1 MTRLKYIGTAILLL
15 CIGLTGSAQNISNK
29 GKEFWVGYGHHQ
41 FMENGTNTQEMTI
54 YLSTEDQ
61 PATVTVT
68 IDSSAALPA
77 LWWKRT
83 YIIPPYT
90 VIDLETTP
98 ANSFQPFSAGATGA
112 IPKTGSQDARLF
124 TDPPPA
130 GTGGAGTFRKRGI
143 HIESNVPIVAYAHIY
158 GVTSTGATML
168 LPVEAWG
175 YSYVSL
181 NSEQNYGNDCYNWMY
196 VIAMKDNTV
205 IEITPSVK
213 TRAQDRTGLQPGVTK
228 TITLMKGQI
237 YQVIGANTNSNADGN
252 SGPAYPGFPGVS
264 TGLNL
269 SGTKVRS
276 LAGVTG
282 ECYPIAVFAGSSRT
296 SNPASCGSG
305 GGDNDNQQLF
315 PQHAWGKRYL
325 TVPFS
330 GSSTP
335 SSFATC
341 TYKVAVMDPSTIV
354 KKNGVQIAG
363 LQNGN
368 FYVFESSTANLIE
381 ADKPIMVTQF
391 MTGGGCLGAGGLGD
405 PEMVV
410 VAPIEQAIKSVGFY
424 RNTKYDID
432 VNYVTL
438 TVPNTGTGLSS
449 LRIDGSNVFDLVI
462 PHPANGQPGLLGRT
476 YSIVVKRWAAA
487 KAQALIKGDSAF
499 NAITYGLGSVESYAY
514 SAGAFVNNLN
524 YLNGLHNIPD
534 TTNGGHNYNDFT
546 GANTPA
552 KMGILMRYMPTKL
565 TFKFSAWPTT
575 PAPGIVT
582 PLNDGI
588 APEVTAGVDFVMNP
602 PSDYFVDSPVIN
614 GVKYYWYQLPDSFRF
629 NVVGT
634 HNLPVVAESPGID
647 NCGNKEYL
655 TLTFDVKAQPVAN
668 ATIAHITKCTKDDI
682 NLNGP
687 ATALSGSVTFNLNQW
702 LWTIKQGTTTIN
714 TFTTRLA
721 TTKLPPG
728 TYTIT
733 LNAITVH
740 GLIVTPLSY
749 NITVYAAP
757 TATFFANPDT
767 LCLGQSTTFS
777 QASSYSGPSAINY
790 YSWNL
795 DDGSPG
801 TSGTWANKIKT
812 YPAFGTYRAY
822 LVAGVSP
829 TCISDTAWKTVVVSG
844 AAHPVSITPPSGCL
858 TGGVGNFQASST
870 AQGGTVITNYSWNF
884 GDPSTGSNNT
894 SNQQNPSHTFSAPGV
909 FQVILNITTA
919 TGCMGSDTLTVNA
932 NIKPQ
937 LTWSNSNPANFDTVC
952 QTSPPISLAFGTVT
966 NGIPG
971 KPKYTDTRNAIDSAG
986 MFNPQLAGPGRDT
999 IHFTFTSD
1007 SGCVITID
1015 TFIVVSARPAKPLVT
1030 TPVNYCQ
1037 GDASSPL
1044 NATALPGHTLTWYSD
1059 AALTTAIPTPI
1070 PLTNTAGT
1078 TKYYVTQV
1086 KDGCASEAD
1095 TITVNVTPSISNNV
1109 IAADQTICEGSPA
1122 ATLATSGTVS
1132 GGTGT
1137 YTYQWQSSTDGGT
1150 IWNDVAGA
1158 NETYNPGNGTVTTK
1172 YRRKI
1177 NSGLCSNTSNVI
1189 TITVVPAITNYQVTP
1204 TTQNVCENILPANL
1218 DGQTPGGAGTFA
1230 YQWQSSPDNAVWTD
1244 IAGAT
1249 NEDYQFS
1256 AALTA
1261 TTYFRRK
1268 TVNGPCTVTSAS
1280 VVVNLKLNANGAIST
1295 TTPAICEYQ
1304 AADISFV
1311 SSAGT
1316 APFSITYTLTNP
1328 SGTSTPVTQNGVA
1341 NNATFNVIPAGSAPG
1356 NYTITFNSITNSNT
1370 CIKSTGLNTVS
1381 ITVNPRPVVTINPVA
1396 AVCEG
1401 TTITLT
1407 ANGANTYNW
1416 TGPNLVANTG
1426 SSVSATP
1433 PPGTPH
1439 YDVTGTLNGC
1449 NSISVGIDVTI
1460 NPRPAKPTVTSP
1472 VTYCQDAPASPLAAN
1487 GAAGNTIKWYTNPGL
1502 TGGTTTPPTPS
1513 TATAGTTTYY
1523 VTQTNSGGCES
1534 EAETITV
1541 TITPSIAN
1549 NNLTPATQ
1557 DICSGSVPAITAPT
1571 PTGGTGTYTYQ
1582 WQSSPDGSTWTNI
1595 AGETNATYT
1604 APALTAT
1611 IRYRRIVNSGLCS
1624 NTSSPVVV
1632 NVTPALG
1639 NNTIGTS
1646 HNVCEGLQSNQL
1658 TGSVP
1663 TGGTGSY
1670 TYQWQSS
1677 PDGSTWTDIAGAI
1690 NADYPSTT
1698 PAATTHYRR
1707 KVTSGPCSVI
1717 SAAIIVT
1724 IIPNANGS
1732 IAAQDADICQY
1743 EAGNIVFT
1751 ASAGTAPFT
1760 INYTITAPGGGTTT
1774 SNLSVNSGAVI
1785 NVVPTGSAAGTYT
1798 ITLNSI
1804 TNSNGCVKTGGF
1816 TPVTITVTATPVVSI
1831 APVSPV
1837 CIGGTVTLT
1846 ANGAATYTWSGTGA
1860 NLSSTTGTSVTAT
1873 PATAGTY
1880 PLTVQGVTNGC
1891 NSNTANIDVVIN
1903 PRPVAPTVT
1912 SPLDYCQLGAASPLT
1927 GSGAA
1932 GNTITWYNNAGLTG
1946 GVTTAPT
1953 PSTTNAGSF
1962 TYYVTQTNSFSC
1974 ESVPA
1979 TITINVAP
1987 GLGGNQIGSEQ
1998 TICQG
2003 NTPAPLTNIGT
2014 ITGGNGTYSY
2024 QWQVST
2030 DGVNFTD
2037 IPGATLPG
2045 YSPGIL
2051 NDTTWYRRNVT
2062 STLCGSVSNIV
2073 RINVFEGLGNYG
2085 ISANQTICENTAP
2098 VSLDGQSPTG
2108 TGPFTF
2114 TWEQSTNNGATWT
2127 TAIGSSNAEDYS
2139 PLALATTTW
2148 YHRKVTNGPCTATSN
2163 DVIITVNPV
2172 ANGNI
2177 TAPSAICE
2185 YQSASI
2191 TFNATVGTGTFVIQ
2205 YNITAP
2211 GGSVTP
2217 SGPVNV
2223 TNGSSLNVIPTGSAP
2238 GVYTIMLTSIQGSN
2252 GCIRTSGLNS
2262 VNITVNPRP
2271 SVTINP
2277 VTAICEGQSKD
2288 ITANGASTYAWSG
2301 GLTGAT
2307 INVTPAVT
2315 TTYQVVGTALGCESN
2330 PVSAVL
2336 TVNPKPNASFTI
2348 ADDVICL
2355 NETASFTNN
2364 STIDSGSIATL
2375 TWDFDNSNV
2384 QTIPYS
2390 TSPITQTYSTH
2401 RIYNVKLTATSDKG
2415 CVSDVFTLPI
2425 SVNPLPVASFNNP
2438 AFVCMPNG
2446 IATFQNTTTIANG
2459 APVTYTWTFG
2469 DPGSGAA
2476 NTSNNVNGSHVYPDS
2491 ASYNITL
2498 LAVSAQGCSN
2508 QVSQSFNT
2516 FFNKPVAKFGVTP
2529 DTLCQGIQN
2538 AFFDSSFAPGSTID
2552 TRLWTFGDG
2561 TTSADASP
2569 TKTYAHPGNYNVKLQ
2584 VSNAQGCTAEVNK
2597 SIVVYLQPVVDA
2609 GPSFIVAEGTTVTF
2623 NAQTNSGALALAWTS
2638 PTGGVL
2644 NDPSLLKPSYIANQ
2658 DGIFVLTATGDGNCS
2673 ATDTLTVKILRPVKI
2688 PNAFSPNGDG
2698 VNDTWGITNLGDYPN
2713 AVVEVFNR
2721 YGQPVFKQYGYSKP
2735 WDGKLNGKDLP
2746 VGTYYYIIEP
2756 KSGFPGFTGYVVIVR

>member
-1 MTRLKYIGTAILLL
+1 MTRLKYIGAAILLL
-15 CIGLTGSAQNISNK
+15 CIGLAGSAQNISNK
-29 GKEFWVGYGHHQ
+29 GKEFWVAYGHHQ
-41 FMENGTNTQEMTI
+41 YMETGANNQNMVL
-54 YLSTEDQ
+54 YLSAEE

-68 IDSSAALPA
+68 IDSTGLAAAPST
-77 LWWKRT
+77 WWRRT
-83 YIIPPYT
+83 YTIPANT
-90 VIDLETTP
+90 VINIENAGTP
-98 ANSFQPFSAGATGA
+98 ASSFTLSAGASGA
-112 IPKTGSQDARLF
+112 IPKTGSQDARLYS
-124 TDPPPA
+124 DPPPA
-130 GTGGAGTFRKRGI
+130 GNGGEGHWRKKGI

-158 GVTSTGATML
+158 AGVSSGATML
-168 LPVEAWG
+168 LPTESWG
-175 YSYVSL
+175 YAYTTI
-181 NSEQNYGNDCYNWMY
+181 NSEQVDAGGPGYSWVY
-196 VIAMKDNTV
+196 VIAKDDNTLV
-205 IEITPSVK
+205 RITPSVI
-213 TRAQDRTGLQPGVTK
+213 TRLGKPAGVPFDV
-228 TITLMKGQI
+228 TLMKGQV
-237 YQVIGANTNSNADGN
+237 YQIIGQSDNGGN
-252 SGPAYPGFPGVS
+252 GNQF
-264 TGLNL
+264 T
-269 SGTKVRS
+269 GTKVIS
-276 LAGVTG
+276 IATPGG
-282 ECYPIAVFAGSSRT
+282 DCKPIAVFAGSSRT
-296 SNPASCGSG
+296 RGESDPCGSG
-305 GGDNDNQQLF
+305 SGRDNDMQQCY
-315 PQHAWGKRYL
+315 PEHAWGKRYL
-325 TVPFS
+325 TAPFS
-330 GSSTP
+330 TSNGSTLTP
-335 SSFATC
+335 SVFQTSV
-341 TYKVAVMDPSTIV
+341 YKIVVRDPTTIV
-354 KKNGVQIAG
+354 KRNGVTLSG
-363 LQNGN
+363 LITPGN
-368 FYVFESSTANLIE
+368 YYKFSSNVGQYLE
-381 ADKPIMVTQF
+381 ADKPIMVGQF
-391 MTGGGCLGAGGLGD
+391 MSGSSVCNPGFSGD
-405 PEMVV
+405 PEMVYLS
-410 VAPIEQAIKSVGFY
+410 PIEQAIKSVGMY
-424 RNTKYDID
+424 RNHLESIAS
-432 VNYVTL
+432 NYVTIIIP
-438 TVPNTGTGLSS
+438 TAGLSS
-449 LRIDGSNVFDLVI
+449 LVVQDVKTGTPGSQYTYAHPNLPGYSIHVRGW
-462 PHPANGQPGLLGRT
+462 PANAASSGQVFVH
-476 YSIVVKRWAAA
+476 S
-487 KAQALIKGDSAF
+487 DSAF
-499 NAITYGLGSVESYAY
+499 NIVTYGLGSAESYAY
-514 SAGAFVNNLN
+514 SGGAYINNLN
-524 YLNGLHNIPD
+524 YTYGIQNIPLPNSPPI
-534 TTNGGHNYNDFT
+534 TATYAGVS
-546 GANTPA
+546 TPF
-552 KMGILMRYMPTKL
+552 KLGVLLRYIPTKML
-565 TFKFSAWPTT
+565 WKFSQKSPSNTLSSIPNGNAPDVNTT
-575 PAPGIVT
+575 QDFWMDPA
-582 PLNDGI
+582 
-588 APEVTAGVDFVMNP
+588 ADF
-602 PSDYFVDSPVIN
+602 FVDSPVIS
-614 GVKYYWYQLPDSFRF
+614 GIKYYRYTLPDSFVA
-629 NVVGT
+629 NTVGLI
-634 HNLPVVAESPGID
+634 NIPIDVYSPGIT
-647 NCGNKEYL
+647 NCGNKEQLSL
-655 TLTFDVKAQPVAN
+655 TIEVRNLPNIGFTAN
-668 ATIAHITKCTKDDI
+668 HLTKCTKDSI
-682 NLNGP
+682 YINGP
-687 ATALSGSVTFNLNQW
+687 STATQGTYTYPLIYRY
-702 LWTIKQGTTTIN
+702 WTIKKGADTVVQGTFKDTVIV
-714 TFTTRLA
+714 
-721 TTKLPPG
+721 LPPG
-728 TYTIT
+728 LYTIKVQG
-733 LNAITVH
+733 ITET
-740 GLIVTPLSY
+740 GLLTNPSSQ
-749 NITVYAAP
+749 NITVYDIP
-757 TATFFANPDT
+757 SATFNANPDT
-767 LCLGQSTTFS
+767 MCLGQQVTFS
-777 QASSYSGPSAINY
+777 QTSSYGGTSPINY
-790 YSWNL
+790 YSWDL
-795 DDGSPG
+795 ADGSPG
-801 TSGTWANKIKT
+801 TAGGWANKTKT
-812 YPAFGTYRAY
+812 YPTFGSYRTY
-822 LVAGVSP
+822 LVVGVSP
-829 TCISDTAWKTVVVSG
+829 TCLSDTAWKTVVVNSSAH
-844 AAHPVSITPPSGCL
+844 AASITPPSGCL
-858 TGGVGNFQASST
+858 TGGVGNFQASTT
-870 AQGGTVITNYSWNF
+870 AQGGTIITNYSWNF

-894 SNQQNPSHTFSAPGV
+894 SIQQNPSHTFSAPGV
-909 FQVILNITTA
+909 YQVILNITTA
-919 TGCMGSDTLTVNA
+919 TGCMGADTIMVNA

-937 LTWSNSNPANFDTVC
+937 LAWSASANFSPVC
-952 QTSPPISLAFGTVT
+952 QTAAPFSLAFGTVT

-971 KPKYTDTRNAIDSAG
+971 KPKYTGPGIDSAG
-986 MFNPQLAGPGRDT
+986 LFNPQTAGPGTHGIRY
-999 IHFTFTSD
+999 TFTSD
-1007 SGCVITID
+1007 SGCVVWLDTTIT
-1015 TFIVVSARPAKPLVT
+1015 VAPRPAKPVVI

-1037 GDASSPL
+1037 GSTASPL
-1044 NATALPGHTLTWYSD
+1044 SATALPGHTLTWYSD
-1059 AALTTAIPTPI
+1059 PALTNVIPGTPTPS
-1070 PLTNTAGT
+1070 TATAGT
-1078 TKYYVTQV
+1078 TKYYVTQTNN
-1086 KDGCASEAD
+1086 GCASEAD
-1095 TITVNVTPSISNNV
+1095 TITVNVTASIANNA
-1109 IAADQTICEGSPA
+1109 IAADQTICEGS
-1122 ATLATSGTVS
+1122 ATTVLNTSGTVS

-1137 YTYQWQSSTDGGT
+1137 YNYQWQSSVDGGAV
-1150 IWNDVAGA
+1150 WNDIAGA
-1158 NETYNPGNGTVTTK
+1158 TSETYNAGNLSVTTK
-1172 YRRKI
+1172 YRRNI
-1177 NSGLCSNTSNVI
+1177 TSGLCSSTSNVI

-1204 TTQNVCENILPANL
+1204 TTQNVCEGIQPLNL
-1218 DGQTPGGAGTFA
+1218 DGQTPAGTGSFS

-1244 IAGAT
+1244 IPGA
-1249 NEDYQFS
+1249 
-1256 AALTA
+1256 
-1261 TTYFRRK
+1261 

-1760 INYTITAPGGGTTT
+1760 INYTITAPGGTTT
-1774 SNLSVNSGAVI
+1774 PVTQTGTANGAEFI
-1785 NVVPTGSAAGTYT
+1785 VVPTGSAAGIYT
-1798 ITLNSI
+1798 ITFNSI
-1804 TNSNGCVKTGGF
+1804 TNSNGCIKNTGLNS
-1816 TPVTITVTATPVVSI
+1816 VTLTVTATPVVSI
-1831 APVSPV
+1831 APVSGV
-1837 CIGGTVTLT
+1837 CVGGTVTLT
-1846 ANGAATYTWSGTGA
+1846 ASGATTYTWTANTPGGT
-1860 NLSSTTGTSVTAT
+1860 LSSTTGASVTTT

-1880 PLTVQGVTNGC
+1880 NFSVVGVTNGC
-1891 NSNTANIDVVIN
+1891 NSNNPNIDVTIN

-1912 SPLDYCQLGAASPLT
+1912 SPLNYCQLGAAAPLT

-1932 GNTITWYNNAGLTG
+1932 GNTIKWYDNSGLTG

-1953 PSTTNAGSF
+1953 PSTTNAGTF
-1962 TYYVTQTNSFSC
+1962 TYYVTQTNGFSC
-1974 ESVPA
+1974 ESTPA
-1979 TITINVAP
+1979 TITITVAP
-1987 GLGGNQIGSEQ
+1987 GLGGNSIGTEQ

-2003 NTPAPLTNIGT
+2003 NTPAQLTNTGT

-2030 DGVNFTD
+2030 DGTNWTN
-2037 IPGATLPG
+2037 IAGATSAD
-2045 YSPGIL
+2045 YSPGVL

-2062 STLCGSVSNIV
+2062 SSLCGSVSNIV

-2085 ISANQTICENTAP
+2085 AGSDQAICEGTTP
-2098 VSLDGQSPTG
+2098 VLLNGQSPTG
-2108 TGPFTF
+2108 SGPFTF
-2114 TWEQSTNNGATWT
+2114 TWEQSTDNGATWT
-2127 TAIGSSNAEDYS
+2127 AIASSNTKDYQ
-2139 PLALATTTW
+2139 PPVLTITTW

-2163 DVIITVNPV
+2163 DVKITVNLV

-2315 TTYQVVGTALGCESN
+2315 TTYQVIGTALGCESI

-2459 APVTYTWTFG
+2459 APVSYTWTFG